1 ERCNFGWTLRV
12 CTKRPTSGF
21 FSTPN
26 YTYESQS
33 IMYVYSTGI
42 YARDEPKQ
50 ELKISESNPR
60 MTEVLISEVIDF
72 LTED

>member
-1 ERCNFGWTLRV
+1 
-12 CTKRPTSGF
+12 
-21 FSTPN
+21 
-26 YTYESQS
+26 
-33 IMYVYSTGI
+33 MYVYSTGI